1 MTPGQNLA
9 FIQFSLASAITPGPN
24 NAMLMASGANFGVR
38 RTIPHML
45 GVALGYGFLVL
56 SVGLGLGLLFQV
68 APILEDVIWALGTL
82 YLLYLAWKIATA
94 DGVGGGAARSSPFTF
109 LQAAA
114 FQWINPKAWTG
125 AIGTVGT
132 FAPRDATY
140 ADLALLVGL
149 SIATT
154 IPAVLLWT
162 AGGLGVRQLLDKPRL
177 LRIFNIVM
185 ALLLALSLIPP
196 ALEHLSHLT
205 FAESR

>member
-1 MTPGQNLA
+1 MTPGHILA

-24 NAMLMASGANFGVR
+24 NAMLLASGANFGVR
-38 RTIPHML
+38 RTIPHMM
-45 GVALGYGFLVL
+45 GVSIGYGFLVL

-68 APILEDVIWALGTL
+68 APVLEDIIWALGTL

-94 DGVGGGAARSSPFTF
+94 AGLGGAATRSSPFSF

-132 FAPRDATY
+132 FAPRNASY
-140 ADLALLVGL
+140 SDLALLVGL

-154 IPAVLLWT
+154 IPAVVLWT

-177 LRIFNIVM
+177 LRIFNVLM

-196 ALEHLSHLT
+196 ALEHLAHLSG
-205 FAESR
+205 AESG